1 MDISGAD
8 DPNESGGVLSEKSE
22 YEPSEFDPESLGPDV
37 PSPTDGQY
45 QGDATGLFVKLV
57 IVFNVA
63 LLALS
68 LGPMLAYF
76 EGQVDLG
83 IRIFLIGVIAF
94 SYGTL
99 RYIRF
104 ERQRKS
110 DDEGDNDTDE
120 AHAEDGGAGTQS
132 SDGAQTTGSESG
144 DHNG

>member
-1 MDISGAD
+1 MDIPGED

-22 YEPSEFDPESLGPDV
+22 YEPEEFDPESLGPDV
-37 PSPTDGQY
+37 PSPTDGDY
-45 QGDATGLFVKLV
+45 SGDTTGLFVKLV

-83 IRIFLIGVIAF
+83 VRIFLVGVIAF
-94 SYGTL
+94 GYGTF
-99 RYIRF
+99 RYIQF
-104 ERQRKS
+104 ERERKS
-110 DDEGDNDTDE
+110 DDEGDT
-120 AHAEDGGAGTQS
+120 AETTHTQS
-132 SDGAQTTGSESG
+132 DGTESG